1 MAGGYFVY
9 QTQSLGIKMAF
20 YENQSDM
27 FKKRAE
33 KCKRD
38 GDRFYAQ
45 AMTAKQ
51 NGDSAKYNELMAQAQ
66 YQYKQQKENEAKAK
80 EHTGKTWK

>member
-1 MAGGYFVY
+1 MAY
-9 QTQSLGIKMAF
+9 

-38 GDRFYAQ
+38 GDSFYAQ
-45 AMTAKQ
+45 AMDAKER
-51 NGDSAKYNELMAQAQ
+51 GGSEKYRELMAQAQ
-66 YQYKQQKENEAKAK
+66 YQYKQQNENEAKAK
-80 EHTGKTWK
+80 EHEGKTWK

>member
-1 MAGGYFVY
+1 
-9 QTQSLGIKMAF
+9 MAF

-27 FKKRAE
+27 FKQRAG
-33 KCKRD
+33 KCKQD
-38 GDRFYAQ
+38 GDRLYAQ
-45 AMTAKQ
+45 AMEAKDR
-51 NGDSAKYNELMAQAQ
+51 GDKEKHKELMAQAQ

>member
-1 MAGGYFVY
+1 
-9 QTQSLGIKMAF
+9 MAF

-27 FKKRAE
+27 FKERAE

-45 AMTAKQ
+45 AMEGRIQT
-51 NGDSAKYNELMAQAQ
+51 
-66 YQYKQQKENEAKAK
+66 
-80 EHTGKTWK
+80 

>member
-1 MAGGYFVY
+1 
-9 QTQSLGIKMAF
+9 MAF

-27 FKKRAE
+27 FKNRAE

-45 AMTAKQ
+45 AIEFKES
-51 NGDSAKYNELMAQAQ
+51 GDVEKHKELMAQAQ

-80 EHTGKTWK
+80 EHEGKTWK

>member
-1 MAGGYFVY
+1 
-9 QTQSLGIKMAF
+9 MAF
-20 YENQSDM
+20 YENQSEM
-27 FKKRAE
+27 FKQRAE

-45 AMTAKQ
+45 AMVAKE
-51 NGDSAKYNELMAQAQ
+51 NGNTEKHKELMAQAQ

-80 EHTGKTWK
+80 EHENKTWK

>member
-1 MAGGYFVY
+1 
-9 QTQSLGIKMAF
+9 MAF

-27 FKKRAE
+27 FKQKAE

-45 AMTAKQ
+45 AMEAKDR
-51 NGDSAKYNELMAQAQ
+51 GDKEKHKELMAQAQ
-66 YQYKQQKENEAKAK
+66 YKYKQQKENEAKAK
-80 EHTGKTWK
+80 EHAGKTWK

>member
-1 MAGGYFVY
+1 
-9 QTQSLGIKMAF
+9 MAF

-38 GDRFYAQ
+38 GDHFYAQ
-45 AMTAKQ
+45 AMAAKES
-51 NGDSAKYNELMAQAQ
+51 GDAEKYKELMAQAQ

-80 EHTGKTWK
+80 EHEGKTWK